1 MATTLVTL
9 TSAWQ
14 SLGDGPVS
22 VQMHSG
28 IGAELHIA
36 SSAPLANEEAVHQIG
51 LGSPHPAG
59 IDYGGTENVYAR
71 TLSETVTTKVV
82 YTPIL

>member
-14 SLGDGPVS
+14 SLGAGPVS
-22 VQMHSG
+22 VQMHTG

-36 SSAPLANEEAVHQIG
+36 ASIPDSSEEAVHQIG

-59 IDYGGTENVYAR
+59 IDYGGSENVYAR
-71 TLSETVTTKVV
+71 SISETITTKVV
-82 YTPIL
+82 YTPIA